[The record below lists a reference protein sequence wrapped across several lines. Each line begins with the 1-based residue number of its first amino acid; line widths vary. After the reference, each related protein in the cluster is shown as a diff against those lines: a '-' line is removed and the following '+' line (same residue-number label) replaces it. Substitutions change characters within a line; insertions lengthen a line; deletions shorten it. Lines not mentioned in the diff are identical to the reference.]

1 MDREVFLMLQ
11 KDTVSLLDL
20 LTVLKKYYEE
30 KSHQNAVNDID
41 RSIIAGN
48 DSLLLI
54 DKQLYEFP
62 KAC

>member
-20 LTVLKKYYEE
+20 LTVLKEYYEK
-30 KSHQNAVNDID
+30 KSHQEAVNDVD
-41 RSIIAGN
+41 KSIIAGN

-54 DKQLYEFP
+54 YRQLYELP
-62 KAC
+62 KAS